1 MDHEKTTR
9 HEKHVNIGQNLE
21 LKFIDACGSSSQS
34 EMNRY
39 LKTNSTVQP
48 GNTANTPSQGT
59 PSKRRSFRASV
70 RSESSLDQT
79 LVSFRDVD
87 AIKKIYHRRARI
99 LAGLSY
105 GFGLV
110 AVILAIIDIEV
121 TRRRREKNTN
131 EVKGK
136 LDVLKDPLRLTGVIL
151 KGCLSLVSI
160 ITCIVIYKIYM
171 NTRRLY
177 IIRNLY
183 HETESF
189 ITSNLFPKFFV
200 ECVICLFHVPPF
212 VDDLDVP
219 YMYKFQLLVLLRLY
233 LSTRFLRERSEL
245 FHNQATNL
253 LASVTKTDISS
264 SFLVKTYF
272 LKEPFKLIFTFY
284 TLNVFLGGYCVY
296 VIEESHSYLVSKCSQ
311 YYSLTAC

>member
-1 MDHEKTTR
+1 MEQGKTTR

-21 LKFIDACGSSSQS
+21 LKFIDACGSTSAS

-48 GNTANTPSQGT
+48 GNTANIPS
-59 PSKRRSFRASV
+59 PSKRRSFRASL

-87 AIKKIYHRRARI
+87 AIKKIYHRRARL

-105 GFGLV
+105 GLGLL

-121 TRRRREKNTN
+121 TRRWREKNN
-131 EVKGK
+131 SEGEEK
-136 LDVLKDPLRLTGVIL
+136 LHLQDDPLRLTGVIL
-151 KGCLSLVSI
+151 KGCLSLVSV

-171 NTRRLY
+171 NTRRLFV
-177 IIRNLY
+177 IRNLY

-189 ITSNLFPKFFV
+189 ITSNLFPKFWA
-200 ECVICLFHVPPF
+200 ECVVCLFHVPPF
-212 VDDLDVP
+212 VDDLNVP
-219 YMYKFQLLVLLRLY
+219 YVYKFQLLVLLRLY
-233 LSTRFLRERSEL
+233 LATRFLRERSEL

-296 VIEESHSYLVSKCSQ
+296 VIEESHSYLVSLKHS
-311 YYSLTAC
+311 